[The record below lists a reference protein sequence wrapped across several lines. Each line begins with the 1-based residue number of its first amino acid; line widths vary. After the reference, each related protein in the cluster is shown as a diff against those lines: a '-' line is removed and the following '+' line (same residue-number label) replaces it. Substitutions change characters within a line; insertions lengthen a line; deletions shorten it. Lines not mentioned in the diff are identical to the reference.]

1 MENAV
6 KALLIAAGV
15 LMGMVIVSIGVNLYS
30 SLSKYVEL
38 TQNEI
43 AMTEL
48 QQFNDQFFKYI
59 NYNENATNPRQF
71 ALTIQD
77 IVTAANIA
85 YENNQFYGLTEYKDG
100 SYYVIVKL
108 DGKSLEKNITSN
120 SAQLLLNGLGYEYR
134 CSSTDVRIS
143 AITGRVYE
151 VNFYTYE
158 VP

>member
-15 LMGMVIVSIGVNLYS
+15 LMGMMIVSIGVSLYT
-30 SLSKYVEL
+30 SLSEYVES

-59 NYNENATNPRQF
+59 NYNDSTRTTEFTI
-71 ALTIQD
+71 TIQD
-77 IVTAANIA
+77 VVTAANTA
-85 YENNQFYGLTEYKDG
+85 RENNKFYDLSEYKDG

-108 DGKSLEKNITSN
+108 NGTALENIITSN
-120 SAQLLLNGLGYEYR
+120 SAEILLNGLGQEYK
-134 CSSTDVRIS
+134 CGSTDVLIS
-143 AITGRVYE
+143 QTTGRVYE
-151 VNFYTYE
+151 VNFYTYTA
-158 VP
+158 P

>member
-15 LMGMVIVSIGVNLYS
+15 LMGMVIVSIGVSLYS
-30 SLSKYVEL
+30 SLSKYVES

-59 NYNENATNPRQF
+59 NYNDSATNPRDF
-71 ALTIQD
+71 SLTIQD

-100 SYYVIVKL
+100 SYYVTVKL
-108 DGKSLEKNITSN
+108 DGTPLEKNITSN
-120 SAQLLLNGLGYEYR
+120 SAQLLLNGLGYEYQ
-134 CSSTDVRIS
+134 CSPTDVLISST
-143 AITGRVYE
+143 TGRVYE
-151 VNFYTYE
+151 VNFYTYG